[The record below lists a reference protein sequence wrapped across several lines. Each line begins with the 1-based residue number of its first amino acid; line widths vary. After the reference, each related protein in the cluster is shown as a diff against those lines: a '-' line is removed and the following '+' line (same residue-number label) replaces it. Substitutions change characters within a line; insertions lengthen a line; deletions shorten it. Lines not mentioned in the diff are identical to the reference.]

1 MPSKTDFDVEI
12 EGERFIELNLK
23 IHTLISSVFGSPE
36 NCPAQIQLKYFDTL
50 EEIVRLVPI
59 PVYYWRDQVGRSL
72 HQCNIL
78 ADKLVDLLGK
88 LRLEGNEHHD
98 WGTKY
103 GLQRKKDVA
112 EIFVEMNAEIDAIM
126 LDLGKIEPVTL
137 LPRADYAMKN
147 PMFTIASAKIIRN
160 PFAADP
166 AAHRDAIKT
175 TKGETVQET
184 WDWVLQTPEFIKWR
198 TSDDHF
204 LWISGG
210 IGSGKTMLAVYLT
223 EQLQLTMAS
232 DEILLDYFFDA
243 RLELRNNAAC
253 LVRSLIYQL
262 VQLEKDGKHGNQ
274 WYNTR
279 FQSLWDKFIDILQ
292 DLKDS
297 RVICILD
304 GLDECEARSLELL
317 LTKLKLDI
325 PGLPIK
331 FVILSRVTPGALEDL
346 MSQYP
351 RVNLDASFRVDA
363 LGQYISASPSAL
375 QEVEQLPTDFHS
387 RVKELLQGRSG
398 ASYLWTHLALQS
410 LQHVKA
416 SDTVNHL
423 ENLPQGLEDLYEWQL
438 SQIDTDQR
446 EFALE
451 ALKWCVLSERPM
463 ELSQLAE
470 VLPVQAKGSLTPEDF
485 LRSRLKHCGILIK
498 VSKHPRRFTFLDWSN
513 KARTIIHGEYET
525 VAIVHRSVCDFLT
538 RVSSPSR
545 WYSLHKTP
553 ATHLDMAIKCLNSI
567 NAADVRDVVPET
579 SNGFSSFRHYASE
592 CWSYHFGRTGEL
604 AVKLVNN
611 HPEYFNE
618 SPWLNEWFL
627 SLGITKDSV
636 HWRLCL
642 AAAALGLD
650 DLVEHIL
657 EHERPKLRLLRI
669 PMPHS
674 ITMKML
680 GTTPLH
686 LAAQNGHLSTTK
698 MLLGRISINTMDS
711 KHYTSMFLAGMKG
724 HVEVTELLLQAGAD
738 ITSQHPLLRAI
749 WAHDE
754 GMVKLL
760 LGWSPPIGMGTLQS
774 ATRVPIW
781 LDGER
786 DSMVALLLSVYA
798 RQEAKTAILAKD
810 SCTLS
815 WVRQLRQ
822 SRTRPREWDHIR
834 FIFDT
839 AVYTTTSLK
848 TMKALLEL
856 TGPPDMNSG
865 RNEFYLSRARIHGNR
880 AEVIQM
886 LTNDYGY
893 SISDADDKR

>member
-1 MPSKTDFDVEI
+1 MPFKTEFDVEI
-12 EGERFIELNLK
+12 EGERLIELNLK
-23 IHTLISSVFGSPE
+23 IHTLIPSVFGSPVSFL
-36 NCPAQIQLKYFDTL
+36 AQIQLKYLDAL
-50 EEIVRLVPI
+50 EEIVRLIPI

-72 HQCNIL
+72 HQYNIL
-78 ADKLVDLLGK
+78 AEKLVDILDK
-88 LRLEGNEHHD
+88 VRLEGNPHHD
-98 WGTKY
+98 WEIKSD
-103 GLQRKKDVA
+103 LQRKKDVPG
-112 EIFVEMNAEIDAIM
+112 IFIEMNAEIDAIM
-126 LDLGKIEPVTL
+126 LDLSKIEPVTL

-147 PMFTIASAKIIRN
+147 SMFTFASAKIIRN

-166 AAHRDAIKT
+166 AAHRDAIKS
-175 TKGETVQET
+175 TKGETVRGT
-184 WDWVLQTPEFIKWR
+184 WDWVLRTPEFTKWR
-198 TSDDHF
+198 TSDDNF

-232 DEILLDYFFDA
+232 DEILLYYFFDA

-297 RVICILD
+297 RVVCVLD

-331 FVILSRVTPGALEDL
+331 FVILSRATLGALEAL

-351 RVNLDASFRVDA
+351 RVNLDASFRMEA
-363 LGQYISASPSAL
+363 LGQYISASLSAL
-375 QEVEQLPTDFHS
+375 PEMEQLPTDVNS
-387 RVKELLQGRSG
+387 RVKELLQGRSR
-398 ASYLWTHLALQS
+398 ASYLRTHLALQS
-410 LQHVKA
+410 LQQVKP
-416 SDTVNHL
+416 SDMVEHL
-423 ENLPQGLEDLYEWQL
+423 ENLPQELEGLYEWQL
-438 SQIDTDQR
+438 SQIDADQR
-446 EFALE
+446 EFPLE
-451 ALKWCVLSERPM
+451 ALKWCALSERPM
-463 ELSQLAE
+463 ELSQLVE
-470 VLPVQAKGSLTPEDF
+470 VLPIQVNRSLTPEDA

-498 VSKHPRRFTFLDWSN
+498 VSKHPRRFTFLDWFN
-513 KARTIIHGEYET
+513 KASTIIHGEYET
-525 VAIVHRSVCDFLT
+525 VTIVHRSVCDFLT

-553 ATHLDMAIKCLNSI
+553 ASHLDMVIKCLSSM
-567 NAADVRDVVPET
+567 NAADIQESNPET
-579 SNGFSSFRHYASE
+579 RDGPGSFRHYASE
-592 CWSYHFGRTGEL
+592 CWSYHFGRTGEH
-604 AVKLVNN
+604 AVELVNI

-618 SPWLNEWFL
+618 SLWLSAWLF
-627 SLGITKDSV
+627 SLGITKGSV

-642 AAAALGLD
+642 AAAAVGLD
-650 DLVEHIL
+650 DLVELIL
-657 EHERPKLRLLRI
+657 EHEGSKLRLLRI
-669 PMPHS
+669 PMLHS
-674 ITMKML
+674 ITMNML

-686 LAAQNGHLSTTK
+686 LAAQNGHLSTVK
-698 MLLGRISINTMDS
+698 MLLERIPISTMDS

-724 HVEVTELLLQAGAD
+724 HIEVTELLLHAGAD

-754 GMVKLL
+754 AMVKLL
-760 LGWSPPIGMGTLQS
+760 LRWSPSIGMGTLQS

-786 DSMVALLLSVYA
+786 DSMLALLLPVYA
-798 RQEAKTAILAKD
+798 RQEAMTAILAKE
-810 SCTLS
+810 SFTPAR
-815 WVRQLRQ
+815 VRQLRQ

-865 RNEFYLSRARIHGNR
+865 RNEFYLSRARIYGNR

-886 LTNDYGY
+886 LIDDHGY
-893 SISDADDKR
+893 SISDADGK